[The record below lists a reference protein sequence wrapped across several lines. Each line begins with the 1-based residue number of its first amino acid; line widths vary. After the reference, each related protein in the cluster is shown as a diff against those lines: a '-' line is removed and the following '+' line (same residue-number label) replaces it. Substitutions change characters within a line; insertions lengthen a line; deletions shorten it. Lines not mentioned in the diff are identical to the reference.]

1 LDLLLVFALC
11 FVQEETAAMIQEM
24 SQQLAE
30 LLKANQEL
38 RAENEYLRRIY

>member
-1 LDLLLVFALC
+1 MLVQWWAHPYLE
-11 FVQEETAAMIQEM
+11 QDETAALISDM

-30 LLKANQEL
+30 LLRANKEL